1 MIFQSTIVTLAN
13 VSHFQLTEAEFSS
26 IDRSRIKKKKKEK
39 SFSTNS
45 HRVTKFTYFNLF
57 LMNYQLEFQRLKNY
71 YEVGEKLKSAC
82 RKERR
87 CEETSFSAA
96 KENLCV
102 NVVKIR
108 EREKGKKACCMC
120 QLVFVKKT
128 RCSIRFYRWHR

>member
-1 MIFQSTIVTLAN
+1 MIFQSAIVTLAN

-26 IDRSRIKKKKKEK
+26 TDRSRIKKKKKIK

-45 HRVTKFTYFNLF
+45 HLVAKFTCFNLF
-57 LMNYQLEFQRLKNY
+57 LTNYQLEFQRPKNY
-71 YEVGEKLKSAC
+71 YEVEEKLKSAC

-96 KENLCV
+96 EENLCV

-108 EREKGKKACCMC
+108 EREKGKKACCMW

-128 RCSIRFYRWHR
+128 RRSIRLYRWHR